1 MADSEFLKSV
11 GIASEEGYNRM
22 EVSYAN
28 VEFLNLTIESLLRD
42 QRALEQMAAKA
53 NRRFAM
59 AVNWLIM
66 AGLVISTL
74 TLMLLGAPGG
84 WLERHTPQNGE
95 LRIVRRSR

>member
-53 NRRFAM
+53 NRLRHGRELAH
-59 AVNWLIM
+59 NGR
-66 AGLVISTL
+66 AGDFH
-74 TLMLLGAPGG
+74 AHPYAA
-84 WLERHTPQNGE
+84 W
-95 LRIVRRSR
+95 RSRRVARTAHAPER